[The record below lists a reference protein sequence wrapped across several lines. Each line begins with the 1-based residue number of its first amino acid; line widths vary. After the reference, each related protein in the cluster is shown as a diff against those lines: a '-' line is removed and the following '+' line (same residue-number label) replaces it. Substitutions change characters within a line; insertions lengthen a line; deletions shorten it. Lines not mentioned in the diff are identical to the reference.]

1 MTSFSTYENSHLFY
15 LFLFVFNHFI
25 DLSFVEF
32 QDLFYY
38 WIMNNFMKH
47 FQ

>member
-15 LFLFVFNHFI
+15 LFLFVFNQFI

-32 QDLFYY
+32 QDLLYY
-38 WIMNNFMKH
+38 QIMNNFMKH